1 MNAVTT
7 PAEQPQRIEDATIQP
22 IPDADRHGK
31 ARDLFTIWFGSN
43 IMVLT
48 IVTGALATTVFA
60 QPFWSAVVAIVI
72 GNLVGAIFMALH
84 SAQGPRLGVPQM
96 VQTRGQFGSYGSL
109 LVILIVVIMYVGFFA
124 SNLVLGGQSLS
135 TYEPAHQHRRGHR
148 DRRGGERD
156 RDDLRLRPHSRLHPD
171 HDLPLGRGAGAGLRL
186 DLRRPP
192 PPGELLLERALRR
205 RGLHGDDFRRRPLA
219 DCLCSVR
226 LRLLPLH
233 AEGDRL
239 AARVLGELRRLQ
251 HRLDPADDS
260 RRDRR
265 SRGHR
270 RRTSCRA

>member
-22 IPDADRHGK
+22 IPDTGRHGK

-135 TYEPAHQHRRGHR
+135 TMSSISAPT
-148 DRRGGERD
+148 
-156 RDDLRLRPHSRLHPD
+156 
-171 HDLPLGRGAGAGLRL
+171 
-186 DLRRPP
+186 
-192 PPGELLLERALRR
+192 RA
-205 RGLHGDDFRRRPLA
+205 
-219 DCLCSVR
+219 S
-226 LRLLPLH
+226 
-233 AEGDRL
+233 
-239 AARVLGELRRLQ
+239 
-251 HRLDPADDS
+251 
-260 RRDRR
+260 
-265 SRGHR
+265 
-270 RRTSCRA
+270 